1 MKFTAFLLL
10 LHIFSGC
17 HQQSADSDAQ
27 PPAETSE
34 TQEPTLSQKIVKYA
48 KTLRGVPYKYAASD
62 PKVGFDCSGF
72 VNHVYGSFGVE
83 VPRSSVNFKDAGPT
97 IPVTEAMPGD
107 IVLFTGTSP
116 DSQQIG
122 HLGIVTKNDQDG
134 IKFIHST
141 SGKKYSVVI
150 TPLSGHYER
159 RFVKVIRVL

>member
-1 MKFTAFLLL
+1 MKFISFILLL
-10 LHIFSGC
+10 NLFFACRQESTT
-17 HQQSADSDAQ
+17 SDTQ
-27 PPAETSE
+27 PPTESNLA
-34 TQEPTLSQKIVKYA
+34 QEHTLSQKIVKYA
-48 KTLRGVPYKYAASD
+48 KTLRGIPYKYAASD

-72 VNHVYGSFGVE
+72 VNHVYGSFGIE

-97 IPVTEAMPGD
+97 VPVKEAMPGD
-107 IVLFTGTSP
+107 IVLFTGTNP

-122 HLGIVTKNDQDG
+122 HLGIVVKNDQDG